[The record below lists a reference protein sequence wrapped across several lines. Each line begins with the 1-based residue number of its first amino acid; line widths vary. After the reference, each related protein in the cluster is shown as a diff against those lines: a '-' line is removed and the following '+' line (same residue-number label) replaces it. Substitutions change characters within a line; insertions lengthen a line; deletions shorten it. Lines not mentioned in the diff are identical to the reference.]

1 MLDRI
6 VVINDVSTAKGGATG
21 LALASIRGFRA
32 MGHPVTL
39 LTGDSG
45 DNEDLRADG
54 VEVMA
59 LGQARLLSSPLHK
72 AAITGLYNSAAE
84 RMVTRWIEQYDT
96 PKTVYHLHGWAQ
108 ILSPSIFHA
117 LRPVM
122 RRVTLSAHDFFLV
135 CPNGAYSF
143 LKTGEICALTPQSIG
158 CIGASCDRS
167 NYANKLWRVGRQAVR
182 RLTLPLR
189 ADAPSVLMIHE
200 RMRPH
205 LERGGAPGAAL
216 STLPNPVTPFVNYR
230 VEAEAN
236 REFLFIGRLEHG
248 KGPDLACAAAA
259 EAGVPLRVIG
269 DGPMEDS
276 LKREFPDVAF
286 SGRLTHGAITPFVRQ
301 ARALVMPS
309 RYPEPYGLVAAEALW
324 SGVPVIAA
332 DTAFMAPDIVER
344 GAGAACTPRNLAA
357 FSAVLRRFAGDDQ
370 AVLRMSLA
378 AFNSTRDLGS
388 TMDGWL
394 AALISHYR
402 VQVGRTATV

>member
-6 VVINDVSTAKGGATG
+6 VVINDVSVAKGGATG

-32 MGHPVTL
+32 MGHAVTL

-45 DNEDLRADG
+45 GNEDLKADG
-54 VEVMA
+54 VEVVA
-59 LGQARLLSSPLHK
+59 LGQTRLLSSPVHK
-72 AAITGLYNSAAE
+72 AAIAGLYNRSAE
-84 RMVTRWIEQYDT
+84 TMVGRWVGQFDT
-96 PKTVYHLHGWAQ
+96 PNTVYHVHGWAQ

-117 LRPVM
+117 LRPVV

-143 LKTGEICALTPQSIG
+143 LKTGGVCSLTPQSIS
-158 CIGASCDRS
+158 CIAASCDRS
-167 NYANKLWRVGRQAVR
+167 SYVNKLWRVGRQAVR
-182 RLTLPLR
+182 RLTLPLS

-205 LERGGAPGAAL
+205 LERGGAPNAAL
-216 STLPNPVTPFVNYR
+216 STLLNPVTPFVNER
-230 VEAEAN
+230 VKAESN
-236 REFLFIGRLEHG
+236 QDFLFIGRLEHG
-248 KGPDLACAAAA
+248 KGPDLVCAAAA
-259 EAGVPLRVIG
+259 AAGVSLRIIG
-269 DGPMEDS
+269 DGPMEHM
-276 LKREFPDVAF
+276 LKAGFPNVAF
-286 SGRLTHGAITPFVRQ
+286 SGRLTHDAIVPLVRR

-344 GAGAACTPRNLAA
+344 GAGAACTPRDLAA
-357 FSAVLRRFAGDDQ
+357 FANVLRRFADDDE

-378 AFNSTRDLGS
+378 AFSATRDLGS

-394 AALISHYR
+394 LALIDHYR
-402 VQVGRTATV
+402 ARVAPTAAA